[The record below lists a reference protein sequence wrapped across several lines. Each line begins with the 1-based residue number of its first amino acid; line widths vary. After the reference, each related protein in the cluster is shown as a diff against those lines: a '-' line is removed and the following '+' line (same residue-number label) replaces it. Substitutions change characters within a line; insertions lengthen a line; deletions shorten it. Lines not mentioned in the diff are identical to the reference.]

1 MTVALDTDVLVNWAM
16 EGTAF
21 HRAARHFV
29 ERRLREGERV
39 ALTPSVLNEFVH
51 VTTDPRRFPSPFG
64 IKEAVA
70 RAREIWAAPEVV
82 RIHPAPEVVFRTF
95 ELLNSLSLGQKRI
108 LDTALAATLELAGV
122 RRLATFNKKNFQVF
136 PFLELVSPRR

>member
-1 MTVALDTDVLVNWAM
+1 MTIALDTDVLVNWAM

-29 ERRLREGERV
+29 ERRLREGEKL

-51 VTTDPRRFPSPFG
+51 VVTDARRFPSPFSMR
-64 IKEAVA
+64 EALV
-70 RAREIWAAPEVV
+70 RAREIWVAPEVV
-82 RIHPAPEVVFRTF
+82 RVHPAPEVVTRTLD
-95 ELLNSLSLGQKRI
+95 LLVSLSLGRKRI
-108 LDTALAATLELAGV
+108 LDTALAATLELAGI
-122 RRLATFNKKNFQVF
+122 RRLATFNRKDFEVF

>member
-1 MTVALDTDVLVNWAM
+1 VTIALDTDVLVNWAM

-29 ERRLREGERV
+29 ERQLRGGERA

-51 VTTDPRRFPSPFG
+51 VTTDPRRFSSPLG
-64 IKEAVA
+64 MKEAVA
-70 RAREIWAAPEVV
+70 KARIIWAAPEVI
-82 RIHPAPEVVFRTF
+82 RIHPAPEVVVRTF
-95 ELLNSLSLGQKRI
+95 ELLNSLSLGRKRI

-122 RRLATFNKKNFQVF
+122 RRLATFNRKDFEVF
-136 PFLELVSPRR
+136 PFLEIVSPRR